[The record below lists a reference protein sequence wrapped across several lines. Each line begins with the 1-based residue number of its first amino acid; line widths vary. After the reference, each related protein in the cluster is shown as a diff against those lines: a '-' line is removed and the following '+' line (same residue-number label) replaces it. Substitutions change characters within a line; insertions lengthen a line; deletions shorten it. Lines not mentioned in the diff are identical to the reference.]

1 MAGIPDGDLR
11 EGRLCRPDRRAR
23 NGIGRE
29 PGGGPALLPLVIYLG
44 FLTAASQPSTVRIAL
59 FGIASA
65 LVAPT
70 GLYLVFGAIRHRQN
84 QLLGVLATSAT
95 VEQRLAEAKTY
106 EQKVAA
112 LKEEQARMTQIV
124 ALGVRRQ
131 VLEDRRGLLEKEVGE
146 LSNQANQVLAELSG
160 LEDESLVLQ

>member
-1 MAGIPDGDLR
+1 
-11 EGRLCRPDRRAR
+11 
-23 NGIGRE
+23 
-29 PGGGPALLPLVIYLG
+29 
-44 FLTAASQPSTVRIAL
+44 VRIAL

-146 LSNQANQVLAELSG
+146 LINQANQVLAELSG